1 MRAAKEGGKIERIKK
16 INLTFRKGG
25 QIHNV
30 INLETKEI
38 EWQPTIIDEVQE
50 FKVGGSIN
58 WQYDTWEPTI
68 VDDEWEPTIVDFF
81 EDGGKT
87 EESKEEPLSNQ

>member
-50 FKVGGSIN
+50 FKEGGSIS
-58 WQYDTWEPTI
+58 WQYDTWEPII
-68 VDDEWEPTIVDFF
+68 VDEWEPTIVDFF